1 MGTKTCLTSFA
12 GEGDDMKLW
21 GARESQFNSY

>member
-1 MGTKTCLTSFA
+1 LTNFA

-21 GARESQFNSY
+21 GAWESPFNTY

>member
-1 MGTKTCLTSFA
+1 LTSFA

-21 GARESQFNSY
+21 GAWESQFNSY